1 MAEVGPVV
9 CRRNVD
15 LANRVLRQCTA
26 SNVEEPVSGNVLV
39 LGCTCVLLYL

>member
-15 LANRVLRQCTA
+15 LVNRGPRQCTA
-26 SNVEEPVSGNVLV
+26 SNVEELVSVNVLV
-39 LGCTCVLLYL
+39 LGCTCVLLCL